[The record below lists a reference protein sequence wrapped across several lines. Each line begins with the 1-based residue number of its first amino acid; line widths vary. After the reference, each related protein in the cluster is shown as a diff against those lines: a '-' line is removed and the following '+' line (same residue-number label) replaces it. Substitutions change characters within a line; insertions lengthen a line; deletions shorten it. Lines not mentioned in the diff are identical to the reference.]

1 MTRPAA
7 PERVRWNARS
17 RDPAETAAIGAALGR
32 TAPEGAVILLE
43 GPLGSGKTA
52 LAQGVG
58 AGCGVGGPVTSPT
71 YNLIL
76 HYDGERR
83 FTHVDLYRLE
93 DPVELETLDLD
104 EVLEGGG
111 VTCVEWPSLLAT
123 RVRAPYA
130 RVRIAV
136 EPGLDSGR
144 RLEGELTG
152 PGWQAARG
160 ALNELGA
167 ETA

>member
-1 MTRPAA
+1 MTGAAA
-7 PERVRWNARS
+7 PERIRWSARS
-17 RDPAETAAIGAALGR
+17 RDAGETAAIGAALGR
-32 TAPEGAVILLE
+32 TAPDGAVILLE

-58 AGCGVGGPVTSPT
+58 AGCGVSEPVTSPT

-76 HYDGERR
+76 HYDGERS
-83 FTHVDLYRLE
+83 FTHVDLYRLA

-111 VTCVEWPSLLAT
+111 VTCVEWPSLLAA

-136 EPGLDSGR
+136 DAALDSGR
-144 RLEGELTG
+144 RLDGELTG
-152 PGWQAARG
+152 RGWLAARE
-160 ALNELGA
+160 ALTALGA
-167 ETA
+167 ETK